1 MNSVSFVSLYC
12 IHAQKLS
19 TSSFWEKKLV
29 NCSKLKS
36 CKECATSR
44 ILPPIHHTHHTT
56 HQKFYASI
64 YHSNPRT
71 KKNSI
76 SRFSSSN
83 KKTSF
88 LFSQK
93 KQKNTRKVSPPFF
106 YHFENDL
113 NKM

>member
-71 KKNSI
+71 KKKQYFTFFI
-76 SRFSSSN
+76 
-83 KKTSF
+83 K
-88 LFSQK
+88 Q
-93 KQKNTRKVSPPFF
+93 QKNEFF
-106 YHFENDL
+106 VFTKETKKYS
-113 NKM
+113 